1 MKRKAFTL
9 IELAIALTIIGLM
22 IGGSFQAVK
31 AMREKSKVAEAKEQV
46 RASKDAILGYVGKW
60 PNLPSGTEFQDDLSP
75 VKNNQHAIFYV
86 SDANLSIVNNDI
98 CAYNTTALKVV
109 DNGAIPPRTID
120 NVAFVVAH
128 EGANYN
134 MQTALNANVV
144 NIYAPSAKV
153 DDNAT
158 PVNIVDFYDDIVEWV
173 TLDELQR
180 NVDCSQNKLVIL
192 NDYAL
197 PRDVNNSSSYIGAN
211 IYADGGFSLADG
223 GDSDTQ
229 DDYEW
234 CLEDPNNSLYWLN
247 LNTCNGVI
255 NIVPDC
261 GVATFNQCTSPLI
274 GSSSNPISG
283 TYRLN
288 IYVKDKMKTVRKSFS
303 ITIDADTSSGTGLT
317 GLLGGS
323 SCTLDSQCASG
334 DCLPSGKCKN

>member
-1 MKRKAFTL
+1 MRRTAFTL

-75 VKNNQHAIFYV
+75 VKNNQHAIFYA
-86 SDANLSIVNNDI
+86 SDAVLSTINNDI
-98 CAYNTTALKVV
+98 CAYNTTALKIV
-109 DNGAIPPRTID
+109 DNGAVPPRTID
-120 NVAFVVAH
+120 DVAFVVAH

-144 NIYAPSAKV
+144 NIYAPSAKL
-153 DDNAT
+153 DNNAT

-197 PRDVNNSSSYIGAN
+197 PRDVNSSAN
-211 IYADGGFSLADG
+211 YLGTPIYADGGFPFADS
-223 GDSDTQ
+223 GDGDTQ

-234 CLEDPNNSLYWLN
+234 CLEDPNNSLNWLN
-247 LNTCNGVI
+247 SNTCNGAI
-255 NIVPDC
+255 NIVSNC
-261 GVATFNQCTSPLI
+261 GTATFSQCTSPLLGS
-274 GSSSNPISG
+274 GSSPVAG
-283 TYRLN
+283 THRLN
-288 IYVKDKMKTVRKSFS
+288 IYVKDKIKTVRKSFT
-303 ITIDADTSSGTGLT
+303 ITIDS
-317 GLLGGS
+317 
-323 SCTLDSQCASG
+323 
-334 DCLPSGKCKN
+334 N